1 ILGSPSP
8 RQAAARRSAKL
19 AGKISPLTVH
29 QERDCGCDPLCALA
43 LACAQP
49 LRRRWTV
56 GDRQLG
62 GRTGASRRRP
72 RTQELPFLWLELR
85 RGTSCRNLLAGPIG
99 GTPWTRTPTLSAAGP

>member
-1 ILGSPSP
+1 MLGSPRP

-43 LACAQP
+43 LACAHT
-49 LRRRWTV
+49 LCRRWAV

-62 GRTGASRRRP
+62 CRTGASRRRP
-72 RTQELPFLWLELR
+72 RTQELPFLWLELGR
-85 RGTSCRNLLAGPIG
+85 
-99 GTPWTRTPTLSAAGP
+99 RTPRPNPLAVPIRATPLTP